1 MVRIFAPST
10 SFYLGRIYTMKKVL
24 TFIQAFLPFI
34 VILALQMI
42 LIFVLSIIAG
52 TQLISEQP
60 DLASN
65 QTLYK
70 ELISA
75 RASQMLPNAV
85 MILHILNVII
95 MLFWFTRINKKDNTP
110 GTSFKRSVTIKNI
123 VMVTLIAIGI
133 QCVITS
139 GLNLINYMKPE
150 LLANYKALLD
160 KAGITSSSVPGLIAA
175 TFLAPIGEELAFRGV
190 TMRYLKKAG
199 AGFWV
204 VTILPAILCGV
215 QHLNIVQGIYAAII
229 GFVLG
234 YIMYKYDSIY
244 LTILLH
250 MIINTTSCIT
260 DLELLDTDNLTH
272 ILIMCLVGVI
282 FSAAARYATI
292 TNPAVV
298 PVETTSD
305 TTQCA

>member
-1 MVRIFAPST
+1 
-10 SFYLGRIYTMKKVL
+10 MKKVL

-204 VTILPAILCGV
+204 VTILPAILFGV